1 MEKDKVYEDLASH
14 LDKLPAG
21 FPRTETG
28 VEIRILKRLFTP
40 EEAAFARLMTLK
52 PETIEEIALRTGVD
66 GEKLTSAIEQMS
78 RKGLLFRLR
87 QGDTV
92 RYMAAQFIIGIWEWS
107 LNRLDPE
114 LIKDV
119 GEYVPRYMGQPHFLR
134 TPPLRTIPISK
145 ALHAEQAIM
154 PYEEARRIIQ
164 GQEKIVLAPCI
175 CRKEQKMIGKGCD
188 KLMEACL
195 VFDAGAQYYEENQLG
210 RPISQ
215 TEALKILD
223 EAENQGLVLQP
234 SNTQKVLNICLC
246 CGCCCGVLKNLKRLP
261 NPARYAASNYFAESD
276 PEMCIGCGVCIDRC
290 QMGAIEMKGDIVE
303 VNNAN
308 CIGCGLC
315 VPTCA
320 VAAMRL
326 NLKPAAERRTPPSDK
341 MEAFKIIAQDRLAMS
356 KTRQ

>member
-1 MEKDKVYEDLASH
+1 MEEDKTYEDLASH

-21 FPRTETG
+21 YPRTETG

-40 EEAAFARLMTLK
+40 EEAALAQLLTLK
-52 PETIEEIALRTGVD
+52 PETTEEIALRTGRD
-66 GEKLTSAIEQMS
+66 REKLASDLERMS
-78 RKGLLFRLR
+78 KKGLLFRLR
-87 QGDTV
+87 QGDPV

-119 GEYVPRYMGQPHFLR
+119 GEYVPLYMGQPQNLK
-134 TPPLRTIPISK
+134 TPPLRTIPIPR

-154 PYEEARRIIQ
+154 PYEEARLIVQ
-164 GQEKIVLAPCI
+164 GQEKIVVAPCI

-188 KLMEACL
+188 KLMESCL
-195 VFDAGAQYYEENQLG
+195 IFDAGAQYYEENQLG

-234 SNTQKVLNICLC
+234 SNSQKVMNICLC

-276 PEMCIGCGVCIDRC
+276 PDLCIGCGACIDRC
-290 QMGAIEMKGDIVE
+290 QMGAIEMKGDTVE
-303 VNNAN
+303 VNSAY

-315 VPTCA
+315 VPTCT

-326 NLKPAAERRTPPSDK
+326 NRKPEAERRTPPSDK
-341 MEAFKIIAQDRLAMS
+341 AEALKIIAQDRLAMS
-356 KTRQ
+356 KIRQ